1 MLTHYNAA
9 KNPESVID
17 LYRNGIFP
25 MGDHNDD
32 NKIFWCNP
40 LVRAVIPISKLHISR
55 SLKKLCAKKKFK
67 FSINYDF
74 KTIIS
79 NCANR
84 EETWINK
91 SIISVYN
98 DLHDLG
104 YAHSIEVWEDK
115 KLKGGL
121 YGVAIGKVFYAES
134 MFSKSSNGSKL
145 ALIALMGTLAL
156 NQFLL
161 LDVQFMTNHLR
172 TMGAKEISRALFL
185 NLIQKSTS
193 EKAQFNKPSSGII
206 DEMLIDK
213 AEMKSLI
220 GISKLKHQI

>member
-1 MLTHYNAA
+1 
-9 KNPESVID
+9 
-17 LYRNGIFP
+17 
-25 MGDHNDD
+25 MGDHNDH
-32 NKIFWCNP
+32 NQIFWCNP
-40 LVRAVIPISKLHISR
+40 IVRAVIPISKLHISR
-55 SLKKLCAKKKFK
+55 RLKKICRKKKFE
-67 FSINYDF
+67 FSINHDF
-74 KTIIS
+74 STTIS

-91 SIISVYN
+91 SIISTYN
-98 DLHDLG
+98 TLHDLG

-121 YGVAIGKVFYAES
+121 YGVAIGKVFFAES

-145 ALIALMGTLAL
+145 ALIALMGVLAL

-161 LDVQFMTNHLR
+161 LDVQFLTDHLR

-185 NLIQKSTS
+185 NLINNSTS
-193 EKAQFNKPSSGII
+193 EKVQFNKPSSVII
-206 DEMLIDK
+206 DEMLINK

-220 GISKLKHQI
+220 SISKFNHQI

>member
-1 MLTHYNAA
+1 
-9 KNPESVID
+9 
-17 LYRNGIFP
+17 

-40 LVRAVIPISKLHISR
+40 IVRAIIPISNLHISR
-55 SLKKLCAKKKFK
+55 KLKKLCRKKKFE
-67 FSINYDF
+67 FSINHDF
-74 KTIIS
+74 STTIL

-91 SIISVYN
+91 SIISTYN
-98 DLHDLG
+98 ILHDLG
-104 YAHSIEVWEDK
+104 YAHSIEIWEDK
-115 KLKGGL
+115 NLKGGL
-121 YGVAIGKVFYAES
+121 YGVAVGKVFFAES
-134 MFSKSSNGSKL
+134 MFSASSNGSKL
-145 ALIALMGTLAL
+145 ALIALMGVLAL

-172 TMGAKEISRALFL
+172 TMGAREISRALFL
-185 NLIQKSTS
+185 NLIKKSSSEKVQFDKPTS
-193 EKAQFNKPSSGII
+193 EII
-206 DEMLIDK
+206 DKNLINK